1 MMVLSRAEGT
11 DEFLIHAL
19 KNNFEADA
27 YFVKVIGE
35 FVTCGRV
42 LMRFDVYE
50 SVDIAFET
58 VCVGGEGCLSR
69 GRWGGVF
76 RGETRCVFVCVCLM
90 CVCSLVTFFV

>member
-1 MMVLSRAEGT
+1 MWVRGRAEGT
-11 DEFLIHAL
+11 EEFLIHAL
-19 KNNFEADA
+19 KNSFEADA
-27 YFVKVIGE
+27 YFFKVIGGL
-35 FVTCGRV
+35 VTCGRL
-42 LMRFDVYE
+42 LMGFDVNE
-50 SVDIAFET
+50 GVDIAFEC